1 MKISIKSIDRT
12 TFSRFKILTAVSF
25 AAWLP
30 AVFAQTLS
38 CTPLVAAATANS
50 PGLDQ
55 RLREN
60 AQQFD
65 TDFLRERIARAK
77 LTAGQDSARALAVCI
92 FEQELALRSGRS
104 TTAASP
110 AAAPLRDD
118 PKVFGRSARGG

>member
-1 MKISIKSIDRT
+1 MSRT
-12 TFSRFKILTAVSF
+12 YSATHCTWRALALLSLL
-25 AAWLP
+25 AASGAW
-30 AVFAQTLS
+30 AQPQS
-38 CTPLVAAATANS
+38 CASQAAAANATS

-77 LTAGQDSARALAVCI
+77 LTAGQDSARALTVCI
-92 FEQELALRSGRS
+92 FEQELASRSGRS
-104 TTAASP
+104 TVAASP

>member
-1 MKISIKSIDRT
+1 MNHKQTLARLAL
-12 TFSRFKILTAVSF
+12 LTLALLGLLAAS
-25 AAWLP
+25 AAW
-30 AVFAQTLS
+30 AQAQS
-38 CTPLVAAATANS
+38 CASQAAAANATT

-77 LTAGQDSARALAVCI
+77 LAAKDDPSKALTACI
-92 FEQELALRSGRS
+92 FEQELATRSGGS
-104 TTAASP
+104 SNSATAP
-110 AAAPLRDD
+110 AAGRDD

>member
-1 MKISIKSIDRT
+1 MRRKPTPAYRALQALAFLGLLASN
-12 TFSRFKILTAVSF
+12 
-25 AAWLP
+25 AAW
-30 AVFAQTLS
+30 AQAQS
-38 CTPLVAAATANS
+38 CASQAAAANAIT

-77 LTAGQDSARALAVCI
+77 LAAAQEPARALTVCI
-92 FEQELALRSGRS
+92 FEQELAARFGRS

-118 PKVFGRSARGG
+118 LKVLGRSARGG